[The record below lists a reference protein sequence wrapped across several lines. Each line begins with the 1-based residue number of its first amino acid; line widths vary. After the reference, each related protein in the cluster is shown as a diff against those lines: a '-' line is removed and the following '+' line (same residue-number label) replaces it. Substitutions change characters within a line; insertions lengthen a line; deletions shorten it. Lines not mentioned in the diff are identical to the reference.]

1 MSNGRWRPGQSGN
14 PNGRPKKGLALTEL
28 LERELNKTAPDID
41 GKRHQ
46 NKRILA
52 RLAIEAAT
60 TGSVSFVKVGRDG
73 TEHVV
78 AQKIDPRDWMTW
90 AKYVIDRID
99 GPAKQRMDLTTND
112 ESLNNGGVLN
122 DNQRREILL
131 ALLAGGEGETS
142 GAGGDE

>member
-1 MSNGRWRPGQSGN
+1 MSDGRWKPGQSGN

-28 LERELNKTAPDID
+28 LERELNKAAPDID

-52 RLAIEAAT
+52 RLAIEAVT
-60 TGSVSFVKVGRDG
+60 TGCVTFVKVSKSG
-73 TEHVV
+73 EQHVV
-78 AQKIDPRDWMTW
+78 TQQIDPRDWMTW

-99 GPAKQRMDLTTND
+99 GPAKQRMDVTTND
-112 ESLNNGGVLN
+112 ESLNDSGTLT

-131 ALLAGGEGETS
+131 ALLAGSEGETS
-142 GAGGDE
+142 GAGSDE